1 MQTKNIIFD
10 FGGVFLNLDFS
21 LTEKAFRNLSVP
33 QFNAMFTQHHS
44 HDLFL
49 NLETGKISPQEFYD
63 DFRKETGT
71 NLTDEQIRDA
81 WNALLLDFPQER
93 VTWLEAIGKRYNV
106 YLFSNTNQI
115 HYDHFI
121 ADFSKN
127 NNGRDFNSFFIK
139 AYYSHELGLRK
150 PDLESFEAIIKAEK
164 LNPAETVFID
174 DTYKNIE
181 GAQKTGLQTIH
192 LAAPKTVLELGL

>member
-1 MQTKNIIFD
+1 MTKNIIFD

-21 LTEKAFRNLSVP
+21 LTEKAFRNLGVP

-44 HDLFL
+44 NDLFI

-63 DFRKETGT
+63 AFRKETQT
-71 NLTDEQIRDA
+71 NLTNEQIRDA

-93 VTWLEAIGKRYNV
+93 VTWLEAIGKKYNV

-115 HYDHFI
+115 HYDKFM
-121 ADFSKN
+121 ADFRTN

-150 PDLESFEAIIKAEK
+150 PDPESFEAIIKAEK

-174 DTYKNIE
+174 DTYKNIA

-192 LAAPKTVLELGL
+192 LAPPKIVLELGL

>member
-1 MQTKNIIFD
+1 MQIKNIIFD

-21 LTEKAFRNLSVP
+21 LTEKAFRNLGVA

-44 HDLFL
+44 NDLFVQ
-49 NLETGKISPQEFYD
+49 LETGKVSPQEFYD
-63 DFRKETGT
+63 GFRKETQT
-71 NLTDEQIRDA
+71 HLSDEQIRDA

-93 VTWLEAIGKRYNV
+93 VSWLEGIGKRYNV

-115 HYDHFI
+115 HYDKFMEEFRH
-121 ADFSKN
+121 N

-150 PDLESFEAIIKAEK
+150 PTAESFQAIIDAEK
-164 LNPAETVFID
+164 LVPGETVFID
-174 DTYKNIE
+174 DTLKNIE
-181 GAQKTGLQTIH
+181 GAKEVGLQTIH

>member
-1 MQTKNIIFD
+1 MTKNIIFD

-21 LTEKAFRNLSVP
+21 LTEKAFRNLGVP

-44 HDLFL
+44 NDLFI

-63 DFRKETGT
+63 AFCKETQT
-71 NLTDEQIRDA
+71 NLTNEQIRDA

-93 VTWLEAIGKRYNV
+93 VTWLEAIGKKYNV

-115 HYDHFI
+115 HYDYFM
-121 ADFSKN
+121 ADFRAN

-150 PDLESFEAIIKAEK
+150 PDPESFEAIIKAEK
-164 LNPAETVFID
+164 LNSAETLFID
-174 DTYKNIE
+174 DTHKNIE

-192 LAAPKTVLELGL
+192 LVAPKTVLELGL